1 MTTIEGE
8 HVMPTIVK
16 HFDKKS
22 GKTRVYESTPH
33 YDPVTRQSRPKR
45 KYLGTLDPET
55 GELIPSSGRRG
66 RTASSKNV
74 TATEEDAASARIR
87 EFQKIISEKETEI
100 TSLQSEVKTLK
111 ATVRAYEKVCTSISN
126 TLRKAPVIHD

>member
-1 MTTIEGE
+1 
-8 HVMPTIVK
+8 MPTIVQ
-16 HFDKKS
+16 HYDKKT

-33 YDPVTRQSRPKR
+33 YDPVTKQSRPKR

-74 TATEEDAASARIR
+74 TTTTDDSAIK
-87 EFQKIISEKETEI
+87 EISALQKTITEKEAEI
-100 TSLQSEVKTLK
+100 LSLKTEVKTLK
-111 ATVRAYEKVCTSISN
+111 ATIKSYEKVCASISN
-126 TLRKAPVIHD
+126 ALGRVSCDQ